1 MTRKISLSVINDWLW
16 QTTSTHGVRKDL
28 ADTKWNWLRSR
39 RGLGV
44 VIALAFFVIF
54 VAPVIVWFV
63 DDGFGL
69 IPLVMVA
76 GIFGVWF
83 LLRRTVRLVADAPD
97 EALDERLVAIRNR
110 IYLSAY
116 RALATV
122 LGFIGMGIL
131 FWAMFHADDS
141 GAITATLS
149 LTWPQTNAVVWF
161 LYGQILIWPSLV
173 LAIAI
178 RQRKVFL

>member
-1 MTRKISLSVINDWLW
+1 MTRKISWSAINDWLW
-16 QTTSTHGVRKDL
+16 QTTSAQEVTKDL
-28 ADTKWNWLRSR
+28 SDTKWDWLRSR
-39 RGLGV
+39 RGLGA
-44 VIALAFFVIF
+44 VIALSFFVIF

-63 DDGFGL
+63 DDGIGV

-76 GIFGVWF
+76 GVFVVWF
-83 LLRRTVRLVADAPD
+83 LLRRSVRLVADAPD
-97 EALDERLVAIRNR
+97 DALDERLMAIRNR

-122 LGFIGMGIL
+122 LGFIGVAIL
-131 FWAMFHADDS
+131 FWAFQADDS
-141 GAITATLS
+141 GIITTTLS
-149 LTWPQTNAVVWF
+149 LTWPQTNAVIWF

-178 RQRKVFL
+178 RQRKVLL